1 MTPDQ
6 LAQAVAEAMW
16 AQDRASQALGMR
28 LEHVAAETARLSMS
42 IRADMLN
49 GFALAHGG
57 LIGTLADS
65 AFAFACN
72 SGNQLTVASG
82 YSIDIVMGAREGD
95 VLTATGRRVAATGR
109 TGLYDVQVRNQRD
122 ELVAEFRGRATRLK
136 DRRVVPDLPLA
147 GEL

>member
-1 MTPDQ
+1 MDAQQ
-6 LAQAVAEAMW
+6 LAQAVAEGMW
-16 AQDRASQALGMR
+16 AQDRASQALGMQ
-28 LEHVAAETARLSMS
+28 LGAVGPGTAAITMTVRP
-42 IRADMLN
+42 DMLN
-49 GFALAHGG
+49 GFALCHGG

-82 YSIDIVMGAREGD
+82 YSIDISAGARAGD
-95 VLTATGRRVAATGR
+95 VLTAQARRIAATGR

-122 ELVAEFRGRATRLK
+122 ELIAEFRGRAYRLK
-136 DRRVVPDLPLA
+136 GQRVVAELPVE

>member
-1 MTPDQ
+1 MTAEQ

-16 AQDRASQALGMR
+16 AQDRASQALGMA
-28 LEHVAAETARLSMS
+28 LEAVSPGTARLSMP

-49 GFALAHGG
+49 GFALCHGG

-82 YSIDIVMGAREGD
+82 YSIDIVAGAREGD
-95 VLTATGRRVAATGR
+95 VLTAHAQRKAATGR
-109 TGLYDVQVRNQRD
+109 TGLYDVQVHNQRG
-122 ELVAEFRGRATRLK
+122 ELVAEFRGRAYRLK
-136 DRRVVPDLPLA
+136 DRRVVPELPVS
-147 GEL
+147 GD

>member
-1 MTPDQ
+1 MTAEQ

-16 AQDRASQALGMR
+16 AQDRASQALGMQ
-28 LEHVAAETARLSMS
+28 LEAVGPGTARLSMP

-49 GFALAHGG
+49 GFALCHGG

-72 SGNQLTVASG
+72 SGNALTVASG
-82 YSIDIVMGAREGD
+82 YAIDIVAGAREGD
-95 VLTATGRRVAATGR
+95 VLTAHAQRKAATGR

-122 ELVAEFRGRATRLK
+122 ELIAEFRGRAYRLK
-136 DRRVVPDLPLA
+136 DRRVVPELPVS
-147 GEL
+147 GD

>member
-1 MTPDQ
+1 MDAQQ

-16 AQDRASQALGMR
+16 AQDQASQALGMR
-28 LEHVAAETARLSMS
+28 LDAVGPGTATLSML

-49 GFALAHGG
+49 GFALCHGG

-82 YSIDIVMGAREGD
+82 YSIDIVAGAREGD
-95 VLTATGRRVAATGR
+95 RLQAQARQVAGTGR

-122 ELVAEFRGRATRLK
+122 ELIAEFRGRAYRLK
-136 DRRVVPDLPLA
+136 DRRVVDHLPVA
-147 GEL
+147 